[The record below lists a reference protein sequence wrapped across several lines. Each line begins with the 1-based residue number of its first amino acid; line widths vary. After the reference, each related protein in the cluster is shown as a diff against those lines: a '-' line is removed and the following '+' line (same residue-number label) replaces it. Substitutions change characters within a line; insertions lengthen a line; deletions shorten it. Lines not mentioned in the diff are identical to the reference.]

1 MHRQINLLRCEC
13 VLFDMDGTLLDSR
26 APMHRAYAAWAD
38 RYGLDSA
45 LVIREAHGRRTI
57 DTLRALAPAGANV
70 EADTVALMKQEQ
82 EDVEGV
88 IAIPGAAELLET
100 LPPDRWAVVT
110 SADPVLARR
119 RIAAAGLPLP
129 KQLVSAEDVSRGKPA
144 PDGFRLGARRLGF
157 DSRRSVVF
165 EDAPAGI
172 EAGLAAG
179 AQVIAVG
186 WASNAEGLGERFRV
200 HELSGISATLDG
212 NEIVLQ
218 VLL

>member
-1 MHRQINLLRCEC
+1 MHRQMKLLRCEC

-26 APMHRAYAAWAD
+26 APMHRAYAAWAG
-38 RYGLDSA
+38 RYGLDAA
-45 LVIREAHGRRTI
+45 LVIQQAHGRRTI
-57 DTLRALAPAGANV
+57 DTLRALAPAGADV
-70 EADTVALMKQEQ
+70 EADTMVLMKQEQ
-82 EDVEGV
+82 EDVDGV
-88 IAIPGAAELLET
+88 IAIPGAAELLGA

-110 SADPVLARR
+110 SADPVLARK

-144 PDGFRLGARRLGF
+144 PDGFQLGAQRLGF
-157 DSRRSVVF
+157 DARRSVVF

-186 WASNAEGLGERFRV
+186 WASTAAGLGESVRV
-200 HELSGISATLDG
+200 HELSGIRAIQDG

-218 VLL
+218 VTL